1 MLLLDTHVLVWLALD
16 PKRVSTTARRAIERA
31 RKSGG
36 LAVASITLFEVA
48 LLVSRKRL
56 SIGTTVAQWL
66 TELLIQTGVA
76 VLDLTPTIAE
86 LSQLFGP
93 DYPPDPADRII
104 GATARA
110 HALPLVTADARI
122 LESTLLNCV
131 W

>member
-16 PKRVSTTARRAIERA
+16 PKRLSTVARRAIERA

-36 LAVASITLFEVA
+36 LAIASVTLFEVA

-56 SIGTTVAQWL
+56 TLGTTVAQWL
-66 TELLIQTGVA
+66 SDLLSQTGVA

-110 HALPLVTADARI
+110 HGVPLVTADARI
-122 LESTLLNCV
+122 LGSPLVNCV